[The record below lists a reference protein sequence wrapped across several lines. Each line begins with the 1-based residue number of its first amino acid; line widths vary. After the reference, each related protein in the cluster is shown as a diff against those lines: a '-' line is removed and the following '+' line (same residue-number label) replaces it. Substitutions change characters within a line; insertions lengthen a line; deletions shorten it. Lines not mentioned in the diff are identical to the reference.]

1 MKCSICGDD
10 NSEQQVYCSMCKSW
24 HCASHFN
31 SALISSPGRLIHSPM
46 IVDGHVDVHGTK
58 VEATFRGARLG
69 LSLIDL
75 GVEEYSLLSNNNI
88 LGTVKKTD
96 DLLSP
101 WKAYVN
107 EDMVGE
113 RLSPAG
119 AVGCVIQ
126 AIC

>member
-1 MKCSICGDD
+1 
-10 NSEQQVYCSMCKSW
+10 
-24 HCASHFN
+24 
-31 SALISSPGRLIHSPM
+31 M
-46 IVDGHVDVHGTK
+46 IVDGHVDVHGMN
-58 VEATFRGARLG
+58 VEATFRGARFD

-88 LGTVKKTD
+88 LGIVKKTD
-96 DLLSP
+96 DILSP

-126 AIC
+126 SVC